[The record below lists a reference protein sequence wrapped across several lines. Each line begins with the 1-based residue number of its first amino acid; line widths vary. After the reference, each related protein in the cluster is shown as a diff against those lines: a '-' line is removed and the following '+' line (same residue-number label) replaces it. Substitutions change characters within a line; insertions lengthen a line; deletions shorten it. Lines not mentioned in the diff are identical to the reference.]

1 MSDFPNTLDALPAD
15 LLKSRRILIT
25 GAGDGL
31 GAATA
36 KACAARGATVILLGR
51 TVKKLET
58 VYDAIEAAG
67 GPTPAIYPLHMA
79 GASWK
84 DYADLADVVAREFGG
99 LDGILHCAAQF
110 KGFMPLD
117 TIEVKDWVETL
128 QVNLTAPFAL
138 TRTLLPL
145 LEQSADASVVF
156 VSDRHGREAH
166 AYDHIY
172 GISKAAADQMM
183 RIWSAELIAHPNLR
197 MNSIDPGPMRTGLRL
212 KGYPGA
218 RIEDAPPPESVT
230 PKLLWLLGPGSSGVN
245 GRVF

>member
-1 MSDFPNTLDALPAD
+1 MSDFPNTLDSLPAD

-36 KACAARGATVILLGR
+36 KACAAHGATVILLGR
-51 TVKKLET
+51 TVKKLEI
-58 VYDAIEAAG
+58 VYDAIESAG
-67 GPTPAIYPLHMA
+67 GPTPAIYPLHLA

-84 DYADLADVVAREFGG
+84 DYADLADVIAREFGG
-99 LDGILHCAAQF
+99 LDGLLHCAAQF
-110 KGFMPLD
+110 GGYMPMD

-138 TRTLLPL
+138 TRTLMPL
-145 LEQSADASVVF
+145 LEQAPDASVVF

-172 GISKAAADQMM
+172 GISKAATEQMM
-183 RIWSAELIAHPNLR
+183 RIWSAELTSRPNLR
-197 MNSIDPGPMRTGLRL
+197 MNSFDPGPMRTGLRL
-212 KGYPGA
+212 KGHPGA
-218 RIEDAPPPESVT
+218 KIEESPRPETVA
-230 PKLLWLLGPGSSGVN
+230 PKLLWLLGSDSRGTN
-245 GRVF
+245 GQAL